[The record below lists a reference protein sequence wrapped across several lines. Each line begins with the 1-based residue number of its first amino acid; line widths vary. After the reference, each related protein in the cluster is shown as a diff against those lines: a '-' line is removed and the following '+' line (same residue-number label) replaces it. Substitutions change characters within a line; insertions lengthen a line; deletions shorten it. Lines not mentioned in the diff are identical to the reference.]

1 MPSLRFQPR
10 LIPTLATLAMLL
22 LFLYLGQWQAGKA
35 QRLTAE
41 RSQYAARAQRATVR
55 VGATLVSAEQLRDAP
70 IAVRGYYEPA
80 QQIFVDNRQ
89 EEGRAGVHVVTPLK
103 IEGSETRIL
112 VNRGWI
118 GWTDGRQKLPQVSTP
133 PGLVEVSGIAA
144 TPVVKKFLLMS
155 ERAEAWSQLWP
166 VLDLKRFERQVNFP
180 LQPVVLLQNRSDMHD
195 NLIRNWQAPEDR
207 VAMHQSYALQWF
219 GMALAL
225 LAFYGVASVRRAVS
239 P

>member
-1 MPSLRFQPR
+1 MPNLRFQPR

-35 QRLTAE
+35 QRLSTE
-41 RSQYAARAQRATVR
+41 RSQYAARAQREPVR
-55 VGATLVSAEQLRDAP
+55 LGATLVSAEQLRDAP
-70 IAVRGYYEPA
+70 ITVRGHYEPA
-80 QQIFVDNRQ
+80 QQIFIDNRQ
-89 EEGRAGVHVVTPLK
+89 QEGRAGVHVVTPLK
-103 IEGSETRIL
+103 IEGSQTRIL

-133 PGLVEVSGIAA
+133 AGLVEVSGIAA
-144 TPVVKKFLLMS
+144 TPVVKKFLLMP

-166 VLDLKRFERQVNFP
+166 VLDLKRFERQLKFP

-195 NLIRNWQAPEDR
+195 NLIRKWQAPEDR
-207 VAMHQSYALQWF
+207 VAMHQSYSLQWF

-225 LAFYGVASVRRAVS
+225 LVFYGVASVRRAAS

>member
-41 RSQYAARAQRATVR
+41 RSQYAARGQRAPVQL
-55 VGATLVSAEQLRDAP
+55 GATLVHAEQLRDVP
-70 IAVRGYYEPA
+70 ITVRGYYEPA

-144 TPVVKKFLLMS
+144 TPVVKKFLLMP

-225 LAFYGVASVRRAVS
+225 LAFYGVASVRRAAS
-239 P
+239 T

>member
-118 GWTDGRQKLPQVSTP
+118 GWADGRQKLPQVSTP

-144 TPVVKKFLLMS
+144 TPVVKKFLLMP

-180 LQPVVLLQNRSDMHD
+180 LQPVVLLQNRADVQDS
-195 NLIRNWQAPEDR
+195 LIRNWQAPEDR

-225 LAFYGVASVRRAVS
+225 LVFYGVASVRRAAS
-239 P
+239 T

>member
-1 MPSLRFQPR
+1 MPNLRFRPR

-41 RSQYAARAQRATVR
+41 RSQYAARGQRAPVQL
-55 VGATLVSAEQLRDAP
+55 GATLVHAEQLRDVP
-70 IAVRGYYEPA
+70 ITVRGHYEPA
-80 QQIFVDNRQ
+80 QQIFIDNRQ
-89 EEGRAGVHVVTPLK
+89 EEGRPGVHVVTPLK
-103 IEGSETRIL
+103 IEGSQTRIL
-112 VNRGWI
+112 VNRGWL
-118 GWTDGRQKLPQVSTP
+118 GWTNGRQKLPQVSTP
-133 PGLVEVSGIAA
+133 LELVEVSGIAA
-144 TPVVKKFLLMS
+144 TPVVKNFLLMP

-180 LQPVVLLQNRSDMHD
+180 VQPVVMLQNRSDMHD

>member
-1 MPSLRFQPR
+1 MPSLRSQPR

-41 RSQYAARAQRATVR
+41 RSQYAARGQRAPVQL
-55 VGATLVSAEQLRDAP
+55 GAVLVDADQLRDAP
-70 IAVRGYYEPA
+70 ITVRGHYEPA
-80 QQIFVDNRQ
+80 QQIFIDNRQ

-103 IEGSETRIL
+103 IEGSQTRIL
-112 VNRGWI
+112 VNRGWL

-133 PGLVEVSGIAA
+133 LELVEVRGIAA
-144 TPVVKKFLLMS
+144 TPVVKKFLLMP

-180 LQPVVLLQNRSDMHD
+180 LQPVVLLQSRADAQD

-225 LAFYGVASVRRAVS
+225 LVFYGVASVRRVAS
-239 P
+239 T

>member
-70 IAVRGYYEPA
+70 VTVRGYFEPA

>member
-22 LFLYLGQWQAGKA
+22 LFLYLGLWQAGKA
-35 QRLTAE
+35 QRLSAE
-41 RSQYAARAQRATVR
+41 RSQYAARAQRAAVR
-55 VGATLVSAEQLRDAP
+55 VGATLVNPEQLRDAP
-70 IAVRGYYEPA
+70 ITVRGHYEPA
-80 QQIFVDNRQ
+80 QQIFIDNRQ

-118 GWTDGRQKLPQVSTP
+118 GWADGRKKLPQVSTP

-144 TPVVKKFLLMS
+144 KPVVKKFLLMP

-166 VLDLKRFERQVNFP
+166 VLDLKRFEGQANFP
-180 LQPVVLLQNRSDMHD
+180 LQPVVLLQNRTDAQD
-195 NLIRNWQAPEDR
+195 ALIRNWQAPEDR

-225 LAFYGVASVRRAVS
+225 LVFYGVASVRRVAS
-239 P
+239 A

>member
-180 LQPVVLLQNRSDMHD
+180 VQPVVMLQNRSDMHD